1 MPDKLTMQILN
12 LFFFSQLNHIESF
25 ERIMPFDPKKY
36 LRHFE
41 DHDLTESEKI
51 EWIHAVKKI
60 FEDRIDSAFGLH
72 PVQQCLKHTPKK
84 DLQSPKGNVESKPST
99 CFSNNATEH
108 TTELHLHNER

>member
-1 MPDKLTMQILN
+1 MPDKLTMQIIN
-12 LFFFSQLNHIESF
+12 LFFFPQLNYIESF

-72 PVQQCLKHTPKK
+72 PAQQCLKHTTKK
-84 DLQSPKGNVESKPST
+84 DLQSPKGNVESKPSKIYR
-99 CFSNNATEH
+99 
-108 TTELHLHNER
+108 NEAHEYLNRLN